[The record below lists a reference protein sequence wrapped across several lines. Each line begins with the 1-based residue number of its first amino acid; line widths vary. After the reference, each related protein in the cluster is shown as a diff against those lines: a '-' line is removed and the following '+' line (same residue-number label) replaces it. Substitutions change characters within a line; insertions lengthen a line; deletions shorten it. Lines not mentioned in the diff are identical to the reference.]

1 MSRCEQHFAVGSERA
16 DSPVLKPADAMVDY
30 AIRFQRN
37 ERSVMPHRL
46 RQWIFSLLLAGMSS
60 VATADDLYIVCHA
73 GVSLAAG
80 DIRDMFLGEKQFLG
94 AVRLVPVD
102 NIAAQPIFLEKV
114 LKMDSIKYAATWA
127 KKSFRDGINPPPAMV
142 NDGAVLE
149 FVKRTPGGCG
159 YLGADPPAGVTVIG
173 KY

>member
-1 MSRCEQHFAVGSERA
+1 
-16 DSPVLKPADAMVDY
+16 
-30 AIRFQRN
+30 
-37 ERSVMPHRL
+37 MPPTI
-46 RQWIFSLLLAGMSS
+46 RQWILSLLLAGMGG

-73 GVSLAAG
+73 GVSLVAA
-80 DIRDMFLGEKQFLG
+80 DIRDLFLGEKQVLG

-114 LKMDSIKYAATWA
+114 LKMDGIKYATTWA
-127 KKSFRDGINPPPAMV
+127 KKSFRDGINPPPALA

-159 YLGADPPAGVTVIG
+159 YLGADPLAGVTVIG